1 MGNEPRASKRKQS
14 KPVEV
19 VNTTPVE
26 SEEEEVTVY
35 TSRLFELNI
44 MAQDA
49 VREFALHDIDDTE
62 GLEKKRVAMHDA
74 FTQLYDEAAQFIEA
88 AMSQEFDV
96 AYLRSKI
103 ESSEPGV
110 KEQLS
115 KGLKDLEEEI
125 QQNMSEMWMARVLAW
140 LHQAA
145 AASGP
150 FVEREHE
157 DKKKEASRHLA
168 AVYSLLE
175 KPFSAIPSKTDG
187 AQKLRRVALGH
198 MALSLITG
206 SSKAQEAD
214 SADIQSRSK
223 TAEAEFYDEF
233 LNELIGTES
242 TFRQAFNPF
251 DELILRDMLSSFIFE
266 QATDLYNEA
275 LPLFEKSKTAG
286 KQRVSMI
293 KAWKQ
298 NTAGLSEVYMAMTYN
313 DIADAQMRSGNLE
326 DASKLYQESSDAFG
340 RAEKCFQEVLALQS
354 NAEQSANDKEQK
366 KALSLF
372 CRAEASVPTLSELL
386 EVNNKEEAMTMLAE
400 IFKGLKKAEKLAKA
414 RELVAAIKENLK
426 IFSFIEDMLTKQ
438 TGDIGSIKGQ
448 IDFAKDLRKTALIEI
463 VGKSLDEAGSKLA
476 SDPSGALDSVRE
488 GLSSLGILLSLE
500 SDDEEVGNLR
510 NRTLAMLSHLKYVIQ
525 FQVSSQKQHGVQFI
539 LSRILENL
547 HASDAA
553 SYYKVIGETPEAD
566 ELTDLGKLAL
576 STAYASE
583 AQIFAKQSE
592 QWAFK
597 AQLSRA
603 NALKEFEDEMAQFQE
618 DDASDST
625 VTLHD
630 DTIKRIRQTVAA
642 FEAATNE
649 LNSVKGEEIRRKNNV
664 DSQVKQLQGVVV
676 KFRGD
681 LSRLLGAKNDF
692 LAEVFSKKGDTSKA
706 KQYFSQASDALREA
720 VGSYT
725 VAAQMFQNIGDAEA
739 AQSVDNKARTTDLIA
754 RSVWDNRQRMD
765 TDQTPTYMG
774 DNELAALYLGTGG
787 QQ

>member
-1 MGNEPRASKRKQS
+1 
-14 KPVEV
+14 
-19 VNTTPVE
+19 
-26 SEEEEVTVY
+26 
-35 TSRLFELNI
+35 

-74 FTQLYDEAAQFIEA
+74 FTQLYDEAAAFIEA
-88 AMSQEFDV
+88 TMGQEFDI
-96 AYLRSKI
+96 AYLRSRI
-103 ESSEPGV
+103 DSSEGEP

-115 KGLKDLEEEI
+115 ASLKELEDEN
-125 QQNMSEMWMARVLAW
+125 QKNMSDMWLARVLAW

-168 AVYSLLE
+168 AVYTALE
-175 KPFSAIPSKTDG
+175 KPFSAIPTRTDG

-198 MALSLITG
+198 MALSLMTD
-206 SSKAQEAD
+206 SSKDQETDLAD
-214 SADIQSRSK
+214 AQSRSK

-233 LNELIGTES
+233 LNELIGVES

-251 DELILRDMLSSFIFE
+251 DELIWRDMLSSFIFE

-275 LPLFEKSKTAG
+275 LPLFDKGKTMN
-286 KQRVSMI
+286 KQRASMI

-298 NTAGLSEVYMAMTYN
+298 NTAGLSEVYMAMTYT

-340 RAEKCFQEVLALQS
+340 RAEKCFQEVLALRS
-354 NAEQSANDKEQK
+354 NAGQSGSDKDQK
-366 KALSLF
+366 KAQSLF
-372 CRAEASVPTLSELL
+372 CRAEASVQTLSELL
-386 EVNNKEEAMTMLAE
+386 EVNNKEEAMTVLAE
-400 IFKGLKKAEKLAKA
+400 IFKDLKKAEKLAKA

-426 IFSFIEDMLTKQ
+426 IFSFIEDMLNRK
-438 TGDIGSIKGQ
+438 TGDAGSIKGQ
-448 IDFAKDLRKTALIEI
+448 IDFAKDLRKTALIEN
-463 VGKSLDEAGSKLA
+463 VGKALDEAESKLA
-476 SDPSGALDSVRE
+476 SDPSSALDAIRE

-553 SYYKVIGETPEAD
+553 TYYKVIGEPPKAD

-576 STAYASE
+576 ATAYASE
-583 AQIFAKQSE
+583 AQIFARQSD
-592 QWAFK
+592 QWAFR
-597 AQLSRA
+597 AQLSRTS
-603 NALKEFEDEMAQFQE
+603 ALKSFEDEMAQFAE
-618 DDASDST
+618 DDALDGT
-625 VTLHD
+625 VALHD
-630 DTIKRIRQTVAA
+630 DAIKRIRQTVVA
-642 FEAATNE
+642 FEAAKNE
-649 LNSVKGEEIRRKNNV
+649 LNSVKGDEIRGKNNV
-664 DSQVKQLQGVVV
+664 DAQVKQLEGVVV
-676 KFRGD
+676 KFKGD
-681 LSRLLGAKNDF
+681 MSRLLGARSDF
-692 LAEVFSKKGDTSKA
+692 LAEVFSRKGDASKA
-706 KQYFSQASDALREA
+706 KQYFSEANDRLREA
-720 VGSYT
+720 VGNYT
-725 VAAQMFQNIGDAEA
+725 VAAQVFQNIGDNDA

-754 RSVWDNRQRMD
+754 RSIWDNRQRMD
-765 TDQTPTYMG
+765 RDETPTYMG
-774 DNELAALYLGTGG
+774 DNELSALYLGTTG
-787 QQ
+787 Q